1 MTDGFFV
8 HFYIFGII
16 TPSGLIR
23 KCRVTVETKGKGQ
36 ESTEEDKSSY
46 TKAIY
51 WKVNV
56 PSQQF
61 MSGCELSTPLRISST
76 ENWFHSSRIN
86 QPATILIINCL
97 VLMAVCED
105 LLLLFPA

>member
-76 ENWFHSSRIN
+76 ENWFHSSRIYFDN
-86 QPATILIINCL
+86 QLSSFNGSL
-97 VLMAVCED
+97 
-105 LLLLFPA
+105 